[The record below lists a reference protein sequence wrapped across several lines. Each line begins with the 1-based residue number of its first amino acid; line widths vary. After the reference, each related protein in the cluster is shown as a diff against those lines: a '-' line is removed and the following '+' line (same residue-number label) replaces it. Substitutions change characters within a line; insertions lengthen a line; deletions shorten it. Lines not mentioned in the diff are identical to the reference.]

1 MYYICRN
8 KQTNKKLEIMKAIIT
23 DAEMVRKSGYG
34 SYKINFEILIDGD
47 YYKKSFNTNDSQL
60 WDEEEKTTERLVNAV
75 GGLEAI
81 LETI

>member
-1 MYYICRN
+1 
-8 KQTNKKLEIMKAIIT
+8 MKAIIT

-34 SYKINFEILIDGD
+34 SYKINFEIFMNGV
-47 YYKKSFNTNDSQL
+47 YYKTSFNTNDSQL
-60 WDEEEKTTERLVNAV
+60 WDEEEKTTERLVSAV

>member
-1 MYYICRN
+1 MSYIN
-8 KQTNKKLEIMKAIIT
+8 KQKEIMKAIIT
-23 DAEMVRKSGYG
+23 DAEMVRRSGYG

-60 WDEEEKTTERLVNAV
+60 WDEEGKTTERLVNAV
-75 GGLEAI
+75 GGMEAI